1 MYGKMMIEELKRFF
15 NTDELKPSIVVLDVG
30 VFFPYANQDILKF
43 DMGLNELPLDAGRFD
58 DMKFNHRYPNRNYV
72 TLSCINERKISRV
85 GYPIIGEVAEMT
97 GEKYLCMDY
106 GIGDSNKISIVV
118 PIMFNLTEDAPCA
131 TIQVRMN
138 LRNPNEPTFSIHVHI
153 PLDKE
158 EWKVMNYWSHDEVP
172 EDDYNE
178 LLIPDV
184 ALTSEKDCRIVYE
197 PIVIN
202 GYGENDMVVQ
212 MQSASAEEAS
222 NRELIRFFFL

>member
-97 GEKYLCMDY
+97 GEKYLCIAYIYNDPHRFDVIALHS
-106 GIGDSNKISIVV
+106 GN
-118 PIMFNLTEDAPCA
+118 
-131 TIQVRMN
+131 
-138 LRNPNEPTFSIHVHI
+138 
-153 PLDKE
+153 
-158 EWKVMNYWSHDEVP
+158 
-172 EDDYNE
+172 DDYIKRIIGLPGETIWINE
-178 LLIPDV
+178 NSEVCINNLIINDPYAKEQILSNMKGIAED
-184 ALTSEKDCRIVYE
+184 
-197 PIVIN
+197 PIVLGN
-202 GYGENDMVVQ
+202 NEYFVMGD
-212 MQSASAEEAS
+212 
-222 NRELIRFFFL
+222 NRNESMDSRTFGPITKDQIIGKIRETKKYN

>member
-1 MYGKMMIEELKRFF
+1 
-15 NTDELKPSIVVLDVG
+15 
-30 VFFPYANQDILKF
+30 
-43 DMGLNELPLDAGRFD
+43 MGLNELPLDAGRFD

-153 PLDKE
+153 PLDIGTGRRKYQCVNE
-158 EWKVMNYWSHDEVP
+158 YGIYEMIFASKKQEAKTFRKWVTHEVLP
-172 EDDYNE
+172 S
-178 LLIPDV
+178 IR
-184 ALTSEKDCRIVYE
+184 K
-197 PIVIN
+197 N
-202 GYGENDMVVQ
+202 GG
-212 MQSASAEEAS
+212 
-222 NRELIRFFFL
+222 